1 MDSEMLKITR
11 LGRRDTWKILKK
23 TRIVL
28 RGLIESFEDFL
39 CIFQVLIYV
48 YKISSND
55 RDGSKAFIKIMRKIT
70 LGKGEKLIKVLL

>member
-1 MDSEMLKITR
+1 MIKN
-11 LGRRDTWKILKK
+11 
-23 TRIVL
+23 
-28 RGLIESFEDFL
+28 FL

-55 RDGSKAFIKIMRKIT
+55 RDGSKAFIKIRRKIT